1 MLIVYLTTSST
12 VTSAPATETA
22 VDAVTPTKGPFRET
36 GHGRFPVYPE
46 FPYAEMQDVDVNP
59 SSLYPYPQ
67 MPYYGYPRSRLYY
80 PPTAYQNGLSGY
92 PQTAVNG
99 YPQYGYQIPSGYPY
113 GTGYQY
119 PNGYYSYQYGK

>member
-1 MLIVYLTTSST
+1 MLIVYLMASAT

-22 VDAVTPTKGPFRET
+22 VDAAAPTKGPFRET
-36 GHGRFPVYPE
+36 GHGRLPGYPAL
-46 FPYAEMQDVDVNP
+46 PYAEIQDVNP
-59 SSLYPYPQ
+59 SYFYPYPQ
-67 MPYYGYPRSRLYY
+67 MPYYDDPRSRFYY
-80 PPTAYQNGLSGY
+80 PIGGYQNGLIGY
-92 PQTAVNG
+92 PQTVVNG